1 MTQTIFA
8 LSVLLFVGLAI
19 VLLIETKSSWIR
31 VITIFVLILFV
42 VSMSAYISIS
52 EHRLNEVTI
61 SQIDIEAVYK
71 TKSNDNTIYYVK
83 EKGKDTL
90 TYLDT
95 TTIWKG
101 DSNYVIRYEYP
112 KLSDTTDFLLLEEK
126 INYILVVDDLN
137 IKDLPSLE

>member
-1 MTQTIFA
+1 MSQAIFA
-8 LSVLLFVGLAI
+8 LSVLCLFGLGI
-19 VLLIETKSSWIR
+19 VLLVETKSAWIR
-31 VITIFVLILFV
+31 FITIFVLVLAIA
-42 VSMSAYISIS
+42 SMSAYVSIS

-61 SQIDIEAVYK
+61 SQIDIEAAYK
-71 TKSNDNTIYYVK
+71 TENNDSTIYYVK

-90 TYLDT
+90 TCLDT

-112 KLSDTTDFLLLEEK
+112 KLSNITDFLLLEEK
-126 INYILVVDDLN
+126 TNYILVVDDLN